1 MQAILA
7 MHDAA
12 AFSDGG
18 SEARNRTEWLSG
30 LTGLL
35 VSFVAW
41 HADQDA
47 VRGHS
52 HGDPA

>member
-12 AFSDGG
+12 ALADGG
-18 SEARNRTEWLSG
+18 SEARDRNEGPIG